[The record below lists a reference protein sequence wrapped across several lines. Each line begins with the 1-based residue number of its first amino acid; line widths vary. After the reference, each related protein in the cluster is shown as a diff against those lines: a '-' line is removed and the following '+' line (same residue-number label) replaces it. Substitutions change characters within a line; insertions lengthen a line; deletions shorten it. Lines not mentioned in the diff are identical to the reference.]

1 MDVTA
6 DRKLF
11 LGGRLKRLRRERSL
25 TQTAMAADLGVS
37 PSYLNHIE
45 RNQRPVSAQLLLRL
59 VAAYDVDLRQLNPSE
74 GHATEAELTELL
86 ADPVFNGLSVPRHEI
101 LQMADEAPGAADAL
115 VRLYRAFAD
124 RRSRDRA
131 VIGTGAEQGGSGLD
145 DPPAD
150 RVRDL
155 VQARHNHFP
164 ELDALG
170 EALHAELTAR
180 GTGEAVDAL
189 ARARLSE
196 RHALSVKIMPAEVM
210 VEWTRRFDPHRRR
223 LLLSETLGPSSRA
236 FAIAYQLALS
246 EHDAELTEMAAS
258 AGMSDQTS
266 RDLLKVSL
274 TNTLAAAILMPYAAF
289 QRTAE
294 ETGYDLARLQARF
307 GVGFEQAAHRL
318 TTLSRPTQR
327 GVPFFLMRVDQ
338 AGNISKRYASEAF
351 PFSRFGGACPR
362 WRLHSAFRT
371 PGRIITQI
379 IETPAQDGKPANR
392 WFTLARTVD
401 RQSVG
406 SMGQDGLGHEGGEG
420 HDLAIGL
427 GCELKHAH
435 RLIYA
440 RGLDLISPEVTTIG
454 PACRLCHRHPCAE
467 RAAAPIDRPLTVDDW
482 SKSVSPY
489 PFAAGPFS
497 G

>member
-1 MDVTA
+1 MDAVP

-11 LGGRLKRLRRERSL
+11 LGGRLKRLRRELSL

-59 VAAYDVDLRQLNPSE
+59 AAAYDVDLRTLGQTGGPAS
-74 GHATEAELTELL
+74 EAELAEAF
-86 ADPVFNGLSVPRHEI
+86 ADPIFQGLAVPRHEI
-101 LQMADEAPGAADAL
+101 IQLAEDQPAAADAL
-115 VRLYRAFAD
+115 LRLYRAFAD
-124 RRSRDRA
+124 RRTRDRA
-131 VIGTGAEQGGSGLD
+131 ETDALGGQGEDS
-145 DPPAD
+145 PAD
-150 RVRDL
+150 WVREY
-155 VQARHNHFP
+155 VQARRNHFP

-170 EALHAELTAR
+170 EALSDALEAETP
-180 GTGEAVDAL
+180 GEAFETR
-189 ARARLSE
+189 ARARLLS
-196 RHALSVKIMPAEVM
+196 RHGLTVRTLPAEVM
-210 VEWTRRFDPHRRR
+210 VEWTRRYDPHRKR
-223 LLLSETLGPSSRA
+223 LLLSETLGASSRA
-236 FAIAYQLALS
+236 FAVAWQLALT
-246 EHDAELTEMAAS
+246 EHGAELAAL
-258 AGMSDQTS
+258 ADAAAPPDETT
-266 RDLLKVSL
+266 RRLVRISL

-289 QRTAE
+289 QRAAE
-294 ETGYDLARLQARF
+294 ETAYDMARLQARF

-318 TTLSRPTQR
+318 TTLSRPTAR

-338 AGNISKRYASEAF
+338 AGNISKRFASGAF

-371 PGRIITQI
+371 PGKIVTQI
-379 IETPAQDGKPANR
+379 IETPDESR

-401 RQSVG
+401 RQ
-406 SMGQDGLGHEGGEG
+406 GHDAFTEG

-440 RGLDLISPEVTTIG
+440 RGLDLRAPEVTPIG

-467 RAAAPIDRPLTVDDW
+467 RAAPPVDRPLAVDDW
-482 SKSVSPY
+482 AKSVSPW
-489 PFAAGPFS
+489 PFAGRTD
-497 G
+497 

>member
-1 MDVTA
+1 MDPV

-11 LGGRLKRLRRERSL
+11 LGGRLKRLRRDLAL
-25 TQTAMAADLGVS
+25 TQTAMAGDLGVS

-59 VAAYDVDLRQLNPSE
+59 AETYDVDLRELNRPA
-74 GHATEAELTELL
+74 GQAGEAELAEVF
-86 ADPVFNGLSVPRHEI
+86 ADPVFLGLNVPRHEI

-115 VRLYRAFAD
+115 LRLYRAFAD
-124 RRSRDRA
+124 ARTRERNRLGEDSDA
-131 VIGTGAEQGGSGLD
+131 SD
-145 DPPAD
+145 DTPTD
-150 RVRDL
+150 RVRE
-155 VQARHNHFP
+155 VIQARQNHFP
-164 ELDALG
+164 DLDLLG
-170 EALHAELTAR
+170 EALHAELHRNA
-180 GTGEAVDAL
+180 TGETTEAL

-196 RHALSVKIMPAEVM
+196 RHNLAVKVMPAEVM

-223 LLLSETLGPSSRA
+223 LLISETLGPASRA
-236 FAIAYQLALS
+236 FAVAYQLALA
-246 EHDAELTEMAAS
+246 EHEAELNAA
-258 AGMSDQTS
+258 ATAI
-266 RDLLKVSL
+266 DLPDEASQRLMKVSL
-274 TNTLAAAILMPYAAF
+274 TNALAAAILMPYAAF

-294 ETGYDLARLQARF
+294 ATGYDLGRLQARF
-307 GVGFEQAAHRL
+307 GVSFEQAAHRL
-318 TTLSRPTQR
+318 TTLSRPTAR

-338 AGNISKRYASEAF
+338 AGNVSKRFASDAF
-351 PFSRFGGACPR
+351 PFSRFGGSCPR

-371 PGRIITQI
+371 PGRIVTQI
-379 IETPAQDGKPANR
+379 IETPAQDHRPAGR

-401 RQSVG
+401 RQGYDAFS
-406 SMGQDGLGHEGGEG
+406 EGA
-420 HDLAIGL
+420 DLAIGI

-440 RGLDLISPEVTTIG
+440 RGIDLAAPEVTPIG

-489 PFAAGPFS
+489 PFADV
-497 G
+497 

>member
-1 MDVTA
+1 MEATA

-11 LGGRLKRLRRERSL
+11 LGGRLKRLRRDLSL

-59 VAAYDVDLRQLNPSE
+59 ADTYDVDLRTLGQSGGP
-74 GHATEAELTELL
+74 ATESELAEAF
-86 ADPVFNGLSVPRHEI
+86 ADPLFQGLPIPRHEI
-101 LQMADEAPGAADAL
+101 VQLAEDQPAAADAML
-115 VRLYRAFAD
+115 RLYRAFAD
-124 RRSRDRA
+124 RRARDRA
-131 VIGTGAEQGGSGLD
+131 EADVTGGAGDET
-145 DPPAD
+145 PAD
-150 RVRDL
+150 WVRDYI
-155 VQARHNHFP
+155 QGRRNHFP

-170 EALHAELTAR
+170 EALA
-180 GTGEAVDAL
+180 DAL
-189 ARARLSE
+189 AADTPGESFEVQARARLLA
-196 RHALSVKIMPAEVM
+196 RHGLAVRTVPADVM
-210 VEWTRRFDPHRRR
+210 VEWTRRYDPHRRR

-236 FAIAYQLALS
+236 FATAFQLALA
-246 EHDAELTEMAAS
+246 EHDAELTALTDAAG
-258 AGMSDQTS
+258 APDEPT
-266 RDLLKVSL
+266 RRLLKVSL
-274 TNTLAAAILMPYAAF
+274 TNTLAAAVLMPYGAF

-294 ETGYDLARLQARF
+294 ETGYDLSRLQARF
-307 GVGFEQAAHRL
+307 GVSFEQAAHRL
-318 TTLSRPTQR
+318 TTLSRPTAR

-338 AGNISKRYASEAF
+338 AGNISKRFASGTF

-371 PGRIITQI
+371 PGRIVTQI
-379 IETPAQDGKPANR
+379 IETPDGQR

-401 RQSVG
+401 RQ
-406 SMGQDGLGHEGGEG
+406 GQDAFTEG

-435 RLIYA
+435 RLVHA
-440 RGLDLISPEVTTIG
+440 RGLDLTAPEVTPIG

-467 RAAAPIDRPLTVDDW
+467 RAAPPVDRPLKVDDW

-489 PFAAGPFS
+489 PFENAGGS
-497 G
+497 